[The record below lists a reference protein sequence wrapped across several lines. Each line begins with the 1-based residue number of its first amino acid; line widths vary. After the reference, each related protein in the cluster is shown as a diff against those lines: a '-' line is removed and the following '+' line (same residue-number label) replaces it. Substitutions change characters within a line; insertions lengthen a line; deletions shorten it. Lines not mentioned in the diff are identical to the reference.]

1 MCIRCH
7 SLLFFS
13 LSIFKP
19 VVVFPP
25 RLCVSAFYYFFFT
38 LFFFYVRLQFRTHL
52 LCMSTPPTPRGAYIR
67 GQRRAF
73 QQSRSMRLTLSRWH
87 WALL

>member
-1 MCIRCH
+1 MCIGRH

-25 RLCVSAFYYFFFT
+25 RLCVSAFSYFFSDA
-38 LFFFYVRLQFRTHL
+38 VRFLRSPPIPDAPPLYIHSSHPPGCLYKKRT
-52 LCMSTPPTPRGAYIR
+52 
-67 GQRRAF
+67 RRAF
-73 QQSRSMRLTLSRWH
+73 KQSRYM
-87 WALL
+87 

>member
-25 RLCVSAFYYFFFT
+25 RLCVSAFYYFF
-38 LFFFYVRLQFRTHL
+38 LRCFFSTFASNSGRTSFVCRLL
-52 LCMSTPPTPRGAYIR
+52 PLPGVPI
-67 GQRRAF
+67 
-73 QQSRSMRLTLSRWH
+73 
-87 WALL
+87 

>member
-1 MCIRCH
+1 MCIGRH

-25 RLCVSAFYYFFFT
+25 RLCVSAFSYFFLT
-38 LFFFYVRLQFRTHL
+38 LFVFYVRLQSRTHL
-52 LCMSTPPTPRGAYIR
+52 LWMFTPPTPRGAYIR
-67 GQRRAF
+67 GERN
-73 QQSRSMRLTLSRWH
+73 
-87 WALL
+87 AL